1 MIVEDDDLNE
11 FANFADKFNLNNYKT
26 LLSSVKAPSFSS
38 ISNPEI
44 ISNESLSS
52 FGKSLNEKIPSLD
65 DGKLLDNVIAGFA
78 SAFSGMKSVGF
89 NVNNSKINGDDGSG
103 SIIRDLINLIL
114 GIIELPIRFGYLF
127 KSGLE
132 ASGALA
138 LGIGGLTQSVALGTK
153 DLYMLIIAI
162 IKIIIKYFSCI
173 LSFTI
178 TTLGGCALI
187 HPVTLFFVMIYLF
200 VTFILD
206 IIKDK
211 TGFDLTPS
219 FDAMAEYVQWP
230 SFIQMFC
237 YSCFGKKVKLR
248 DILADVGIIKEIG
261 DMISND
267 FNNVMPRYMKPS
279 MPLGKASLDSL
290 DKAMN

>member
-1 MIVEDDDLNE
+1 MIVEDADLNE
-11 FANFADKFNLNNYKT
+11 FSNLADKFNLNNYKT
-26 LLSSVKAPSFSS
+26 LLSSVKSPSFSS

-44 ISNESLSS
+44 ISNESLSN
-52 FGKSLNEKIPSLD
+52 FGKSLNEQIPSLD
-65 DGKLLDNVIAGFA
+65 DGKLLDSVIAGFA
-78 SAFSGMKSVGF
+78 NIFSSMKSVGF
-89 NVNNSKINGDDGSG
+89 KVNNSKVKGKRGSG
-103 SIIRDLINLIL
+103 NIIKDLINLIL
-114 GIIELPIRFGYLF
+114 GIIELPIRFGHLF

-173 LSFTI
+173 LSCTI

-200 VTFILD
+200 VLFIID

-219 FDAMAEYVQWP
+219 FDSMAEYVQWP

-237 YSCFGKKVKLR
+237 YTCFGKKVELR

-279 MPLGKASLDSL
+279 VPLGKSSLKSL

>member
-1 MIVEDDDLNE
+1 MD
-11 FANFADKFNLNNYKT
+11 
-26 LLSSVKAPSFSS
+26 
-38 ISNPEI
+38 
-44 ISNESLSS
+44 
-52 FGKSLNEKIPSLD
+52 
-65 DGKLLDNVIAGFA
+65 
-78 SAFSGMKSVGF
+78 
-89 NVNNSKINGDDGSG
+89 NSKVNGDDGSG
-103 SIIRDLINLIL
+103 DIITDLINLIL
-114 GIIELPIRFGYLF
+114 GIIELPVRFAYLF

-153 DLYMLIIAI
+153 DLYILIVAI
-162 IKIIIKYFSCI
+162 IKIILKYFSCI

-200 VTFILD
+200 IMFILD

-211 TGFDLTPS
+211 TGIDLTPS

-237 YSCFGKKVKLR
+237 YSCFGKRVKLR
-248 DILADVGIIKEIG
+248 DILADVGVIQDIG
-261 DMISND
+261 NMISND

-279 MPLGKASLDSL
+279 VPLGKSSLNSL
-290 DKAMN
+290 DKAMNL